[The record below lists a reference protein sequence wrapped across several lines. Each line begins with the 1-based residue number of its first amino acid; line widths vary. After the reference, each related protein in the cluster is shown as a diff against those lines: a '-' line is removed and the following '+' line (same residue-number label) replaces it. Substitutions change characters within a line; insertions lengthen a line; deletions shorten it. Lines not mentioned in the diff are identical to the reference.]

1 MRARFAMREC
11 ICDLHA
17 SVRIAVWVI
26 FHSHVLPLPSG
37 HKVRGSPEEL
47 LEMAKQTM
55 LKRED
60 VEVIDWWGPGVSP
73 EGRRLRIRMDQKSL
87 IAKSLDVGPGGRE
100 QTIPQYRL
108 SRGQEAE
115 APKGK

>member
-1 MRARFAMREC
+1 MKQCMHACAWACACVCVGLWF
-11 ICDLHA
+11 ICAVRTHA
-17 SVRIAVWVI
+17 CM
-26 FHSHVLPLPSG
+26 PSG

-47 LEMAKQTM
+47 LELAKQTM

-87 IAKSLDVGPGGRE
+87 TAKSLDVGPGGRE
-100 QTIPQYRL
+100 QAIPQRRL
-108 SRGQEAE
+108 SRGDEVEAAE
-115 APKGK
+115 GK